1 MSTQYAALVI
11 AQKAL
16 ELARS
21 VMDDD
26 AVGVNIKVG
35 VNTLRD
41 SDLRAQLEA
50 TVKSMDDL
58 VITLLFNHYVE
69 YIERGR
75 PPKYGKKPPIDALQD
90 WAAKNGIPTDAST
103 LWAIST
109 AIWRD
114 GYAGRPVFA
123 TLDKLVDEAFARN
136 WADNIFEEITE
147 QLTEF
152 FNT

>member
-1 MSTQYAALVI
+1 MSVEFATIVI
-11 AQKAL
+11 ARKL
-16 ELARS
+16 IDLARQ
-21 VMDDD
+21 VLADD

-35 VNTLRD
+35 RNTLAD

-50 TVKSMDDL
+50 NIKTTDDI
-58 VITLLFNHYVE
+58 VVTLLFNHYVE

-75 PPKYGKKPPIDALQD
+75 PPKYGKKPPIDALKD
-90 WAAKNGIPTDAST
+90 WAEKNGISTDAST

-123 TLDKLVDEAFARN
+123 TLDKLVDKAFADG
-136 WADNIFEEITE
+136 WADQIFEEITE
-147 QLTEF
+147 QLTDF